1 MGSASLAAARPTA
14 RPDRDDNKT
23 DYEKHRKR
31 EFLKSWGDEFLWVR
45 CEDNIMLCSVC
56 RTYPHT
62 SDPQSTLVKGIAG
75 NKRRETLVSHE
86 TSKAHIQC
94 MKHKENNDKKAR
106 DRGIGQ
112 LEKCVQAQVTKLN
125 QEQESILTSLT
136 NTALYVVKKKV
147 AFDAFSS
154 LCELQEKNGLNL
166 GTQYRRDK
174 SCKEFV
180 IAIADQEKENTIQSI
195 KASRFV
201 AVMGDGSTD
210 VSITEQEGVHLRYW
224 KFH

>member
-1 MGSASLAAARPTA
+1 
-14 RPDRDDNKT
+14 
-23 DYEKHRKR
+23 
-31 EFLKSWGDEFLWVR
+31 
-45 CEDNIMLCSVC
+45 
-56 RTYPHT
+56 
-62 SDPQSTLVKGIAG
+62 
-75 NKRRETLVSHE
+75 
-86 TSKAHIQC
+86 

-136 NTALYVVKKKV
+136 NTAFYVAKKKV
-147 AFDAFSS
+147 AFDAFGS

-166 GTQYRRDK
+166 GTQYRSDK

-180 IAIADQEKENTIQSI
+180 MAIADQEKENTIQSI

-210 VSITEQEGVHLRYW
+210 VSITEQEGVYLRYW

>member
-1 MGSASLAAARPTA
+1 
-14 RPDRDDNKT
+14 
-23 DYEKHRKR
+23 
-31 EFLKSWGDEFLWVR
+31 
-45 CEDNIMLCSVC
+45 
-56 RTYPHT
+56 
-62 SDPQSTLVKGIAG
+62 
-75 NKRRETLVSHE
+75 
-86 TSKAHIQC
+86 

-136 NTALYVVKKKV
+136 NTAFYVAKKKV
-147 AFDAFSS
+147 AFDAFNS

-166 GTQYRRDK
+166 GTQYRSDK

-180 IAIADQEKENTIQSI
+180 MAIADQEKENTIQSI

-210 VSITEQEGVHLRYW
+210 VSITEQEGVYLRYW

>member
-1 MGSASLAAARPTA
+1 
-14 RPDRDDNKT
+14 
-23 DYEKHRKR
+23 
-31 EFLKSWGDEFLWVR
+31 
-45 CEDNIMLCSVC
+45 
-56 RTYPHT
+56 
-62 SDPQSTLVKGIAG
+62 
-75 NKRRETLVSHE
+75 
-86 TSKAHIQC
+86 

-136 NTALYVVKKKV
+136 NTAFHVAKKKV

-166 GTQYRRDK
+166 GTQYRSDK

-180 IAIADQEKENTIQSI
+180 MAIADQEKENTIQSI

-210 VSITEQEGVHLRYW
+210 VSITEQEGVYRRYW

>member
-1 MGSASLAAARPTA
+1 
-14 RPDRDDNKT
+14 
-23 DYEKHRKR
+23 
-31 EFLKSWGDEFLWVR
+31 
-45 CEDNIMLCSVC
+45 
-56 RTYPHT
+56 
-62 SDPQSTLVKGIAG
+62 
-75 NKRRETLVSHE
+75 
-86 TSKAHIQC
+86 

-136 NTALYVVKKKV
+136 NTAFYVAKKKV

-166 GTQYRRDK
+166 GTQYRSDK

-180 IAIADQEKENTIQSI
+180 MAIADQEKENTIQSI

-210 VSITEQEGVHLRYW
+210 VSITEQEGVYLRYW